1 MSEAKRVVLEA
12 SQVLTCWTEGEP
24 RSQVAIPGA
33 GVIERGAVAIFE
45 GCVDAVGSQDEIRS
59 RYPTAERIDLSNKIL
74 TPGIVDSHTHA
85 VFGRWRLDEYE
96 LRCAGSSY
104 AEIAAGG
111 GGINAS
117 VLDLRERS
125 EDELVE
131 LTRPRLKSMLQ
142 HGTTTAEVKSGYG
155 LTLEDELK
163 MLRVIHRI
171 AAEGWIDL
179 IPTFLGAHA
188 IPPEYRGH
196 RSDYVDVLIGEM
208 IPAVAES
215 GLATFCDVFMEPG
228 VFTPDEARRVLEA
241 ALRYGLV
248 PKLHADEFES
258 SGGAELAV
266 ELGAASADHLGAVSD
281 AGIAALGNA
290 TTVATLLP
298 GTLMFLGRRNYAP
311 ARRLIDA
318 GARVALATDFNPGSS
333 PAVNMQVVM
342 SLACSQM
349 GMSPGEAFVGAT
361 SNGAAALR
369 LAAGRG
375 TLAPGAPADIA
386 AFDVPDFRLVPY
398 LYGTNHCVGVWK
410 RGNRVY

>member
-188 IPPEYRGH
+188 IEGR
-196 RSDYVDVLIGEM
+196 RRALVAVLGGN
-208 IPAVAES
+208 PV
-215 GLATFCDVFMEPG
+215 C
-228 VFTPDEARRVLEA
+228 
-241 ALRYGLV
+241 
-248 PKLHADEFES
+248 
-258 SGGAELAV
+258 GAERGRDSPRSSRRRSGPYRRRARSLCRPGGSPRPSRPCTRRSQ
-266 ELGAASADHLGAVSD
+266 ETSAS
-281 AGIAALGNA
+281 
-290 TTVATLLP
+290 
-298 GTLMFLGRRNYAP
+298 
-311 ARRLIDA
+311 
-318 GARVALATDFNPGSS
+318 
-333 PAVNMQVVM
+333 
-342 SLACSQM
+342 
-349 GMSPGEAFVGAT
+349 
-361 SNGAAALR
+361 
-369 LAAGRG
+369 
-375 TLAPGAPADIA
+375 
-386 AFDVPDFRLVPY
+386 
-398 LYGTNHCVGVWK
+398 
-410 RGNRVY
+410 

>member
-24 RSQVAIPGA
+24 RGQVAIPGA

-45 GCVDAVGSQDEIRS
+45 GRVDATGSQDEIRS

-96 LRCAGSSY
+96 LRCAGRSY
-104 AEIAAGG
+104 AEIAAEG

-163 MLRVIHRI
+163 MLRVIQRI

-196 RSDYVDVLIGEM
+196 RSDYVDVLVSEM

-266 ELGAASADHLGAVSD
+266 ELEAASADHLGAVSD
-281 AGIAALGNA
+281 TGIAALGNA

-298 GTLMFLGRRNYAP
+298 GTLMFLGRQNYAP

-410 RGNRVY
+410 GGKRVY